1 MSSGKITRFQN
12 NVRVDGDLDLSSST
26 GYLTLSSL
34 SSAPSSPT
42 VGDVYYDSTL
52 AQVRAYQTTG
62 WTNIDGSAAGT
73 LDAAYNGGATI
84 AVDGGAVT
92 FTDSQTTTGGG
103 LLITK
108 SGLVT
113 STHSASVL
121 HINSTPDHDTS
132 GDIKFIEISVA
143 SESCTGSI
151 YGMEIEMNAN
161 TDSGCEYELITTG
174 T

>member
-62 WTNIDGSAAGT
+62 WTNIDGSAAKIMTSDWASWTLVYDDPDCSLNGT
-73 LDAAYNGGATI
+73 
-84 AVDGGAVT
+84 
-92 FTDSQTTTGGG
+92 
-103 LLITK
+103 ITK
-108 SGLVT
+108 
-113 STHSASVL
+113 
-121 HINSTPDHDTS
+121 
-132 GDIKFIEISVA
+132 IS
-143 SESCTGSI
+143 I
-151 YGMEIEMNAN
+151 
-161 TDSGCEYELITTG
+161 LIS
-174 T
+174 